1 MQTRSLESTIAAL
14 EEKLR
19 LHKEQ
24 YTNSKKESLMEL
36 VGVAVASH
44 CHIHAALSLSLSL
57 SLSQD
62 LIRVKLDDQ
71 TIENSKLSR
80 YTS

>member
-1 MQTRSLESTIAAL
+1 MQTQSLESTIAAL

-36 VGVAVASH
+36 VGIAVASH
-44 CHIHAALSLSLSL
+44 CHIHAAL